1 MKMVDIMLQGLYFEL
16 ITKYGLYYSFK
27 KVQLCS
33 RSSRIFQR
41 CTLIKLWRFAF
52 AFPVYF
58 KTSSWQTDCT
68 LPIALVQ
75 WSITNVPSAADNLE
89 HHEAQNEAKIYFKL
103 ELWTWDEAL
112 QEQVVKSLVQPSAG
126 SSTTAGRG
134 RQDMGRWWPVTRMA
148 PFNSVGVEEPAYR
161 LWTSHRHNA

>member
-1 MKMVDIMLQGLYFEL
+1 MGFTIPLK
-16 ITKYGLYYSFK
+16 KYNSARDLPGSSLHINK
-27 KVQLCS
+27 ALKVCFCLSC
-33 RSSRIFQR
+33 IFQNFILTNR
-41 CTLIKLWRFAF
+41 L
-52 AFPVYF
+52 Y
-58 KTSSWQTDCT
+58 SSYCSGTMM
-68 LPIALVQ
+68 
-75 WSITNVPSAADNLE
+75 TNVPSAADNLE

-103 ELWTWDEAL
+103 ELWTWDETL

-148 PFNSVGVEEPAYR
+148 PFNSVGAEEPAYR